1 MLKKPAP
8 ARLVSRSE
16 LGRLRRIWRRQ
27 RKRVIF
33 TNGVFDILHVGHIE
47 LLDRAKSFGDILV
60 IGLNSDASVRR
71 LKGPSRPINSQRER
85 AAVLMALRSVD
96 CVCIFSEDTPFE
108 LIGLLRPDVLVKGA
122 EYSVDKI
129 VGADLL
135 ASWGGAVRRVRMKKG
150 HSTSRVIR
158 RASPRKQL

>member
-1 MLKKPAP
+1 
-8 ARLVSRSE
+8 
-16 LGRLRRIWRRQ
+16 
-27 RKRVIF
+27 
-33 TNGVFDILHVGHIE
+33 
-47 LLDRAKSFGDILV
+47 
-60 IGLNSDASVRR
+60 
-71 LKGPSRPINSQRER
+71 
-85 AAVLMALRSVD
+85 MALRSVD

-150 HSTSRVIR
+150 YSTSRVIR
-158 RASPRKQL
+158 RASLRKRL

>member
-1 MLKKPAP
+1 MRKKTAP
-8 ARLVSRSE
+8 ARLVSCSE

-33 TNGVFDILHVGHIE
+33 TNGVFDILHMGHIE

-85 AAVLMALRSVD
+85 AAILMALRSVD

-122 EYSVDKI
+122 EYSVETTCAA
-129 VGADLL
+129 GPFT
-135 ASWGGAVRRVRMKKG
+135 SWGGR
-150 HSTSRVIR
+150 
-158 RASPRKQL
+158 